1 MIAYFTEYYIGE
13 KFMNR
18 ILITGTHSFTGQ
30 AAANHL
36 SRFPEEYHV
45 STISLRNSSWQSE
58 NFSRFDSILHVA
70 GLAHDS
76 TRSAD
81 KDSYY
86 RINTQLAYDAALKAK
101 HDGVK
106 QFIFMSSSIVYGKS
120 APIGKTKLITRDTPL
135 NPESYYGDSKVKAE
149 ELLAPLNDDSFRVC
163 ILRCPMIYGKGS
175 KGNYPIL
182 AKLARKLPVFPLVNN
197 CRSMLY
203 SENLAEFVR
212 LILANNEQGIFWPQ
226 NAEYSN
232 TSSLVKMIAQAHN
245 KSIFLVKGCE
255 FPLRLLAKFTGLVD
269 KAFGSLA
276 YDMSL
281 SEYSENYR
289 LYTLRESIDR
299 TEK

>member
-1 MIAYFTEYYIGE
+1 
-13 KFMNR
+13 MNR
-18 ILITGTHSFTGQ
+18 ILITGIHSFTGQ
-30 AAANHL
+30 AIANHL
-36 SRFPEEYHV
+36 SRFPGEYQV
-45 STISLRNSSWQSE
+45 STLSLRNTSWQSE
-58 NFSRFDSILHVA
+58 DFSRFGTIFHVA

-86 RINTQLAYDAALKAK
+86 LINSRLAYDSALKAK
-101 HDGVK
+101 HDGVR

-120 APIGKTKLITRDTPL
+120 APIGRTKLITRDTPL

-149 ELLAPLNDDSFRVC
+149 ELLSSLNDDSFRVC
-163 ILRCPMIYGKGS
+163 ILRCPMIYGPGCKGS
-175 KGNYPIL
+175 YPLL
-182 AKLARKLPVFPLVNN
+182 AKIARKLPVFPNVNN

-212 LILANNEQGIFWPQ
+212 LMIDNNEQGIFWPQ

-232 TSSLVKMIAQAHN
+232 TSQLVKMIAQAHN
-245 KSIFLVKGCE
+245 RRIFLVKGCE
-255 FPLRLLAKFTGLVD
+255 FPLRLLAKFTGLVN

-281 SEYSENYR
+281 SEYRQNYR
-289 LYTLRESIDR
+289 LYTLRESIER
-299 TEK
+299 TEKYLPQS

>member
-1 MIAYFTEYYIGE
+1 MT
-13 KFMNR
+13 R
-18 ILITGTHSFTGQ
+18 ILITGTNSFTGN
-30 AAANHL
+30 ALARHL
-36 SRFPEEYHV
+36 SQFPDKYSV
-45 STISLRNSSWQSE
+45 SAVSLRNDSWHSESFSS
-58 NFSRFDSILHVA
+58 FSSVFHVA

-76 TRSAD
+76 ARSSD

-86 RINTQLAYDAALKAK
+86 RINTQLAYSTALKAK
-101 HDGVK
+101 TDGVK

-120 APIGKTKLITRDTPL
+120 APIGQSKLITRDTLL

-149 ELLAPLNDDSFRVC
+149 DMLSSLNDDGFRVC
-163 ILRCPMIYGKGS
+163 ILRCPMIYGPGC
-175 KGNYPIL
+175 KGNYPL
-182 AKLARKLPVFPLVNN
+182 LSRLARRLPVFPKVNN

-212 LILANNEQGIFWPQ
+212 LMLQNQESGIFWPQ

-232 TSSLVKMIAQAHN
+232 TSELVKMIADSHS
-245 KSIFLVKGCE
+245 KRIFLVRGCE
-255 FPLRLLAKFTGLVD
+255 FPLRLLAKFTGLVN

-281 SEYSENYR
+281 SDYRENYR
-289 LYTLRESIDR
+289 LYGLRESIDR